1 MSTTIAILTTEFIPF
16 LIIWCARKLCLT
28 AIVWAQFWG
37 SRCTANEARAE
48 WRHRAVGDWGPR
60 GHGPH
65 ISWHIS
71 WRYHRGRL
79 CPPHYYL
86 PPQILRTSYGPES
99 CRSTKSSA
107 SATLYASSC
116 WKFIADDDRNTTKA
130 RNPRKCKVIGIPKF
144 SKPLSNHQIKMG
156 LNPFS
161 RSISIGTN
169 LRLSA
174 KMSEEKNWYWLDLAL
189 TVHKTLPW

>member
-48 WRHRAVGDWGPR
+48 LRHRAVGDWGPR
-60 GHGPH
+60 GHSSTYLDISVDPLSTTGADYAHH
-65 ISWHIS
+65 ITT
-71 WRYHRGRL
+71 Y
-79 CPPHYYL
+79 
-86 PPQILRTSYGPES
+86 PQILGTSYGPES
-99 CRSTKSSA
+99 CRSPKSSA

-130 RNPRKCKVIGIPKF
+130 RNPGKCKVIRYPQIF
-144 SKPLSNHQIKMG
+144 QALIKPSNQNGFKS
-156 LNPFS
+156 FQ
-161 RSISIGTN
+161 
-169 LRLSA
+169 
-174 KMSEEKNWYWLDLAL
+174 
-189 TVHKTLPW
+189 